1 MGSPETAERPSP
13 QARKTPVRHTRKMG
27 LLKKSHFILRDTVV
41 NGLDRSASAKRVAGK
56 YSVLYIFIYRVI
68 ASIRR
73 MRGNPCL
80 ALK

>member
-1 MGSPETAERPSP
+1 MI
-13 QARKTPVRHTRKMG
+13 KKG
-27 LLKKSHFILRDTVV
+27 LLKKSLFILCDTIM
-41 NGLDRSASAKRVAGK
+41 NCLDRSASAKRVAGK